1 MKHIYQKSYRKERIV
16 SLKFNTNLQRWLHG
30 ISFMYTKNG

>member
-1 MKHIYQKSYRKERIV
+1 MKHIYKKSYRKGRIV

-30 ISFMYTKNG
+30 ISFMYTENG

>member
-1 MKHIYQKSYRKERIV
+1 MRHVYRKSYSKGGIV
-16 SLKFNTNLQRWLHG
+16 SLNFNTNLQRRLHG

>member
-1 MKHIYQKSYRKERIV
+1 MKHVYQKSYRKGRIV
-16 SLKFNTNLQRWLHG
+16 SLNFNSNLQRRLHG